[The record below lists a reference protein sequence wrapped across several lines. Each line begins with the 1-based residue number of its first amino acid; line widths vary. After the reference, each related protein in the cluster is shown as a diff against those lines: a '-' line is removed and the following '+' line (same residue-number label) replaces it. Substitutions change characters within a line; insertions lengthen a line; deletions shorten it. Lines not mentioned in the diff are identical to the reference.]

1 MRRAGD
7 RVAGFDYLCRMGAF
21 THISPSLLLE
31 GSAVI
36 VAALSAMI
44 TAAKKEMDFV
54 GVYALALVTSFGGG
68 TIRDLLLDRRPFF
81 WVERSEYLV
90 IVLALCVPFVYS
102 RRLYQWS
109 TTLVARADI
118 VDALGLGFFTISGTA
133 LAAKAGMPAIICALL
148 GVVTGTGGGVMR
160 DMIVIEIPAL
170 FRPGRLLATAAFAGA
185 AVYLGLMRLGVNDG
199 VCVGVSVFV
208 VVALRL
214 TAVWGGAELPKP
226 HWLDTGKWRVP

>member
-1 MRRAGD
+1 
-7 RVAGFDYLCRMGAF
+7 MGNLSGTF
-21 THISPSLLLE
+21 THINPSLLLE

-81 WVERSEYLV
+81 WVERWEYLV
-90 IVLALCVPFVYS
+90 IVLALCIPFVYS
-102 RRLYQWS
+102 RSIYRWAS
-109 TTLVARADI
+109 TLVARAHLI
-118 VDALGLGFFTISGTA
+118 DALGLGFFTISGTE

-160 DMIVIEIPAL
+160 DVIIIEIPSL
-170 FRPGRLLATAAFAGA
+170 FKHGRLQATAAFAGA
-185 AVYLGLMRLGVNDG
+185 AGYLALRRLEVDE
-199 VCVGVSVFV
+199 VICVSVGVTLIV
-208 VVALRL
+208 VLRL
-214 TAVWGGAELPKP
+214 TALWGGAALPRP
-226 HWLDTGKWRVP
+226 HWLNSGNWRTP